1 MESIVGREFGME
13 RGEKVS
19 ALSERDDGLIG
30 SICERVRQ
38 EVRRYARDDLDGGVG
53 DGCGE

>member
-1 MESIVGREFGME
+1 ME